1 MKNWGVNS
9 KNSMKMHLYA
19 GFRLLIWQNNFCLE
33 NEFFRQIDIF
43 SQLQFV
49 SLYRVLCE
57 IKLVFSFW
65 FLKIWW
71 LNIVCTSLSRVKYTL
86 ERSQF
91 GPLYLADNIF
101 GVTFIL
107 SNDLSEI
114 NSKQTDDNNQ
124 ENEDLLIHDKKLRKL
139 RNVTIL

>member
-1 MKNWGVNS
+1 MNISVKS
-9 KNSMKMHLYA
+9 TFSPYFK
-19 GFRLLIWQNNFCLE
+19 LLVFLRFMWNQTKL
-33 NEFFRQIDIF
+33 
-43 SQLQFV
+43 
-49 SLYRVLCE
+49 
-57 IKLVFSFW
+57 LVFSLH

-71 LNIVCTSLSRVKYTL
+71 VNIVCTSLSRVKYTL

-91 GPLYLADNIF
+91 GPVHLTDNIF